1 MKGKFIILIP
11 AAVLAAAFSLVAGG
25 QAPGA
30 APDAGAPDVTAAAE
44 IDSVAYADS
53 VALALAARR
62 VDTAAEAYKHLKFV
76 QYDGTTESALFPMV
90 IDVHA
95 KVLDAMAT
103 PRVDESDLTRL
114 KGILLDLDPLLI
126 RGAVFYSSAGDRDGM
141 NRFATACVD
150 TRMRDD
156 MSAMPFGNANAA
168 LYPSMV
174 YCAASNAYNSGDY
187 ERALDYFEEYLDGDG
202 DDHREQVAMFYGQAC
217 INTGQQARG
226 IERLSAAVNRYP
238 TNYNLLMITLQDC
251 LDAGRHDRMRPLME
265 RALLMRPDD
274 EQLLNV
280 QAALF
285 EGEGN
290 YSGALDIYSRLYEM
304 HPESI
309 AINRHLALC
318 YYNLGADA
326 YNQALTESD
335 DKASKRKMRQS
346 KAYLL
351 SAASKLEAVV
361 DNDPSNPKYLR
372 ALAMTYGCLGETVR
386 LSGLNSR
393 LTALGM
399 QPVTVAGMP
408 EAIAYDDR
416 AAAAGGESAAS
427 VPDFSEFA
435 REYADRE
442 LAKFAQRGEF
452 EKSEDYE
459 KRVSQEKLYA
469 EYERLWR
476 AAEAEYLRQYAGR
489 IRISDLSLEPYDVDN
504 ESYLINSAMGPIV
517 LRVPLGNKEAEA
529 FKASWANVQLR
540 NPKFCIRDNR
550 VGIASVDF
558 VTPGGKTYSY
568 AAEAAAD
575 YEGSK
580 APDLSSLLA
589 SQSLP
594 SGGAQSQTS
603 YARGG
608 EPASARVLRAKSDVD
623 RDIPITTRKASNT
636 VALVWANEN
645 YKNVT
650 HVQSALNDGE
660 TFAEYCQKT
669 LGVPEGQI
677 IVMRDATYAEM
688 RSSVNKLRQLTGVLG
703 DGVDVIFYY
712 AGHGFPDESTKDAY
726 LLPVDGDGVDT
737 ELSYPLKKLYAD
749 LSNMRAEN
757 VMVFLD
763 ACFSGA
769 TRDGGML
776 AEARGVALKPRPA
789 DPEGSMFV
797 LTAASDQ
804 ETAMPYREKN
814 HGLFTYF
821 LLKKL
826 QETKGNVTLK
836 ALSDYVQENVRK
848 NSLTVNRK
856 SQTPSV
862 KVSGSLATEWKNKKM
877 RP

>member
-30 APDAGAPDVTAAAE
+30 APDSGAPDVTAVAE

-53 VALALAARR
+53 VALALAALR

-76 QYDGTTESALFPMV
+76 QYDGTTESTLFPMV

-304 HPESI
+304 HPESV

-416 AAAAGGESAAS
+416 AAAAGGESSAS

-504 ESYLINSAMGPIV
+504 ESYLINASRWATRRPRRSRPRGPTCSCATLNSAYATTASASRRSTSSPPAARPTRTPPRRPPTTRSRRPPTSRRCSPRSRC
-517 LRVPLGNKEAEA
+517 LR
-529 FKASWANVQLR
+529 
-540 NPKFCIRDNR
+540 
-550 VGIASVDF
+550 
-558 VTPGGKTYSY
+558 
-568 AAEAAAD
+568 AADSRRRHMPEAANRRRRACS
-575 YEGSK
+575 GPRATST
-580 APDLSSLLA
+580 ATS
-589 SQSLP
+589 P
-594 SGGAQSQTS
+594 SRRARPRTPSRSYGPTRTIRTS
-603 YARGG
+603 PTCRARSTTAR
-608 EPASARVLRAKSDVD
+608 PSPSIVRRRSACPRA
-623 RDIPITTRKASNT
+623 
-636 VALVWANEN
+636 
-645 YKNVT
+645 
-650 HVQSALNDGE
+650 
-660 TFAEYCQKT
+660 
-669 LGVPEGQI
+669 
-677 IVMRDATYAEM
+677 
-688 RSSVNKLRQLTGVLG
+688 RSS
-703 DGVDVIFYY
+703 
-712 AGHGFPDESTKDAY
+712 S
-726 LLPVDGDGVDT
+726 
-737 ELSYPLKKLYAD
+737 
-749 LSNMRAEN
+749 
-757 VMVFLD
+757 
-763 ACFSGA
+763 
-769 TRDGGML
+769 
-776 AEARGVALKPRPA
+776 
-789 DPEGSMFV
+789 
-797 LTAASDQ
+797 
-804 ETAMPYREKN
+804 
-814 HGLFTYF
+814 
-821 LLKKL
+821 
-826 QETKGNVTLK
+826 
-836 ALSDYVQENVRK
+836 
-848 NSLTVNRK
+848 
-856 SQTPSV
+856 
-862 KVSGSLATEWKNKKM
+862 
-877 RP
+877 